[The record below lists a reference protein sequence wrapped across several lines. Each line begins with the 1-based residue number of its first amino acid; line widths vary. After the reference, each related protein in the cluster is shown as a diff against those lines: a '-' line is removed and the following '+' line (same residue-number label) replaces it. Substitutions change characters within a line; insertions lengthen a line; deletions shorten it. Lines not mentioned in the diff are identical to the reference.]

1 MKLRAVLIPAVIL
14 AIALALVLV
23 ISKRWNGMRS
33 TAGLQKTDDAYVHAN
48 IVPLSTRVS
57 DTLRTL
63 NVSDFEQV
71 QAGQLLAQLD
81 DTDYKADV
89 TRAQAQLA
97 ASQASLADNQVQKQV
112 QSARIAEVQKQVDE
126 AVGTAGAAAA
136 NVHAAEAQVERADQE
151 RHRQEVLFADR
162 ATTKQTLERA
172 VADDEQQHSSL
183 DSAHSDLAK
192 AEAAVMQ
199 ARHSVTEAQRDLQ
212 LLVSKDRDFT
222 ASIAQQ
228 RASVKAALVQL
239 GYTRIYAPVNGTVG
253 ERTVFPGQ
261 LVSPGMDVISLV
273 EGDLWIQAN
282 FEETQL
288 GDMRNGDGVDI
299 RIDAVPG
306 SVFHGKVLQVA
317 PASGSETALLPADN
331 ATGNFTKVVQ
341 RIPVKI
347 SIDSGSEA
355 LGRLRPG
362 LSAAVSV
369 HTSGGHSR

>member
-23 ISKRWNGMRS
+23 ISTRWNAIRS

-63 NVSDFEQV
+63 TVNDFERV

-89 TRAQAQLA
+89 ARAEAQLA

-112 QSARIAEVQKQVDE
+112 QSAKIAEVGKQVDE
-126 AVGTAGAAAA
+126 AIEAAGAAAA
-136 NVHAAEAQVERADQE
+136 NVHAAEAQVQRADQE
-151 RHRQEVLFADR
+151 RRRQELLFADR

-172 VADDEQQHSSL
+172 VADAEQQHSSL
-183 DSAHSDLAK
+183 DSARSDLAK
-192 AEAAVMQ
+192 ADAAVVQ
-199 ARHSVTEAQRDLQ
+199 ARHSVTEARRDLQ

-222 ASIAQQ
+222 ASIGQQ
-228 RASVKAALVQL
+228 RASVQAALVQL
-239 GYTRIYAPVNGTVG
+239 GYTRIYAPVNGIVG

-288 GDMRNGDGVDI
+288 GDMRLGDGVDI

-306 SVFHGKVLQVA
+306 TVFHGRVLQVA
-317 PASGSETALLPADN
+317 PASGSETALLPPDN

-347 SIDSGSEA
+347 SIDSGGDA

-362 LSAAVSV
+362 LSAVVSV
-369 HTSGGHSR
+369 HASGRHNR

>member
-14 AIALALVLV
+14 AIALVLVLV
-23 ISKRWNGMRS
+23 ISRRWNAVRS

-63 NVSDFEQV
+63 TVNDFERV

-89 TRAQAQLA
+89 ARAEAQLA

-112 QSARIAEVQKQVDE
+112 QSARIAEVGKQVDE
-126 AVGTAGAAAA
+126 AVEAAGVAAA
-136 NVHAAEAQVERADQE
+136 NVHAAEAQVQRADQE
-151 RHRQEVLFADR
+151 RHRQELLFADR

-183 DSAHSDLAK
+183 DSARSDLAK
-192 AEAAVMQ
+192 AEAAVAQ
-199 ARHSVTEAQRDLQ
+199 ARHSVTEARRDLQ

-222 ASIAQQ
+222 ASIGQQ
-228 RASVKAALVQL
+228 RAAVKAALVQL
-239 GYTRIYAPVNGTVG
+239 GYTRIYAPVNGIVG

-288 GDMRNGDGVDI
+288 GDMRLGDGVDI

-306 SVFHGKVLQVA
+306 TVFHGRVLQVA

-347 SIDSGSEA
+347 SIDSGGDA

-362 LSAAVSV
+362 LSAVVSV
-369 HTSGGHSR
+369 HASGGQNR